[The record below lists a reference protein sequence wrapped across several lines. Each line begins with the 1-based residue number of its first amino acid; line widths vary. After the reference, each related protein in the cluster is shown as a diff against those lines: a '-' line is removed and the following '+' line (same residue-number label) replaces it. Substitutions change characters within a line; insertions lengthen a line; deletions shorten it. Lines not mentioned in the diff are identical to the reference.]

1 MSASAM
7 KFVDLVKDGAAVE
20 QATRYDGRNNV
31 IVVSGITGNGTL
43 KFEVSVD
50 NGTTWVED
58 SSLEFTED
66 GVKVLHNAPAILK
79 AKLDDV
85 TDATAIAVQLGY

>member
-1 MSASAM
+1 MSTTAM
-7 KFVDLVKDGAAVE
+7 KFVDLVKDSAAVE

-31 IVVSGITGNGTL
+31 IVVSGITDNGTL

-50 NGTTWVED
+50 DGTTWVED
-58 SSLEFTED
+58 TSLEFTSD

-79 AKLDDV
+79 AKLSDV
-85 TDATAIAVQLGY
+85 DDATNLKVQLGY

>member
-1 MSASAM
+1 M
-7 KFVDLVKDGAAVE
+7 KFVDLVKDSAAVE

-31 IVVSGITGNGTL
+31 IVVSGITDNGTL

-50 NGTTWVED
+50 DGTTWVED
-58 SSLEFTED
+58 ASLEFTED

-79 AKLDDV
+79 AKLDGV
-85 TDATAIAVQLGY
+85 TDKTNLKVQLGY

>member
-1 MSASAM
+1 MSTTAM
-7 KFVDLVKDGAAVE
+7 KFVDLVKDSAAVE

-31 IVVSGITGNGTL
+31 IVVSGITDNGTL

-50 NGTTWVED
+50 DGTTWVED
-58 SSLEFTED
+58 ASLEFTED

-79 AKLDDV
+79 AKLDGV
-85 TDATAIAVQLGY
+85 TDKTNLKVQLGY

>member
-1 MSASAM
+1 MSTTAM
-7 KFVDLVKDGAAVE
+7 KFVDLVKDSAAVE

-31 IVVSGITGNGTL
+31 IVVSGITDNGTL

-50 NGTTWVED
+50 DGTTWVED
-58 SSLEFTED
+58 ASLEFTED

-79 AKLDDV
+79 AKLDSV
-85 TDATAIAVQLGY
+85 TDAPAITVQLGY

>member
-1 MSASAM
+1 MSTTAM
-7 KFVDLVKDGAAVE
+7 KFVDLVKDSAAVE
-20 QATRYDGRNNV
+20 QATRCDGRNNV

-50 NGTTWVED
+50 DGTTWVED
-58 SSLEFTED
+58 LSLEFTED
-66 GVKVLHNAPAILK
+66 GVKVLHNAPAIVK

-85 TDATAIAVQLGY
+85 SDTTSLKVQLGY